1 MNNKKHSAL
10 SNSRGFT
17 LIEMLI
23 AMAMGMLILGVT
35 YQLFIAQQK
44 NMTKETRQLNA
55 RAKAR
60 MAMNVLVEELRRA
73 GAGLP
78 IGTAISAT
86 AANSVTFRTNLSGL
100 NTTLPVTGTGN
111 TLAAAGVTTFNV
123 VNGTGF
129 SNLDQIYLSSP
140 TVGISELLTVS
151 NSTATTLT
159 VTTGL
164 TNNYIENQF
173 GKVISVNKADTTTI
187 AQVGSDVIKTVN
199 GVAIPLARD
208 VVTNGLTFT
217 YNNVTAAL
225 VDVIGIQLTVQDAT
239 DNTITFTM
247 DSDVNVR
254 NN

>member
-1 MNNKKHSAL
+1 MKNKKHSAL

-17 LIEMLI
+17 LIEVLI
-23 AMAMGMLILGVT
+23 AMAIGLVVLAAT
-35 YQLFIAQQK
+35 YQLFYAQQK
-44 NMTKETRQLNA
+44 NMTMEQRQLNA

-60 MAMNVLVEELRRA
+60 LAMNVLVKQLRKA

-86 AANSVTFRTNLSGL
+86 AANSVTFRTNLTGL

-129 SNLDQIYLSSP
+129 SNLDRIYLSSP
-140 TVGISELLTVS
+140 TEGISELLTVS
-151 NSTATTLT
+151 GSTGTTLT

-164 TNNYIENQF
+164 ANSYVEGQF
-173 GKVISVNKADTTTI
+173 GKVITVNKSDTTTI
-187 AQVGSDVIKTVN
+187 AQAGSVVNYSVN
-199 GVAIPLARD
+199 GVTIPIARD
-208 VVTNGLTFT
+208 VVTNGLAFT
-217 YNNVTAAL
+217 YNNATPSL
-225 VDVIGIQLTVQDAT
+225 VDVVTISLTVEDAT
-239 DNTITFTM
+239 DNTITFQMST
-247 DSDVNVR
+247 DVNVR